1 MATISFR
8 CRDDRTGADGK
19 TTVDLRISHKGNRR
33 FISTGIRVDPDKWR
47 TDTVTRSHD
56 QAAEIN
62 AGLQRI
68 QSTAQKALT
77 SLQTSGAQVTADRAK
92 SAIEDALDSTQSADI
107 GFAEFCEDRIQS
119 MYDKRST
126 RKSHMSAVVK
136 LREFLRQTRGTNDI
150 PLSPHRV
157 NASLLEELQ
166 TWESEKRGNSTN
178 TIHKT
183 MRSLRRMINVAIRE
197 DLFPKAKYPFD
208 DMTLTRE
215 DTNNTPLNNEEVDK
229 LEELM
234 EQINAG
240 ETNFAPEGVA
250 ADGLRVFLFSIYMLG
265 LRWSDAS
272 TLEWSQIRNGRM
284 EYVMTKTGTQKDVKI
299 VPPAKEILDW
309 YSDRQGSERFVFP
322 LVDRYSQKYDLS
334 DDEGLSAARVNMNRR
349 VNQELKEIA
358 DAAGIDVSLSTHNA
372 RHTSA
377 QKMLEEGWDL
387 HQIQAALGH
396 KSLSTTET
404 YLRTVRDEELDDL
417 HEGLW

>member
-1 MATISFR
+1 MATLSFR
-8 CRDDRTGADGK
+8 CRDDRTGEDGAP
-19 TTVDLRISHKGNRR
+19 VHLRISHNGTRR
-33 FISTGIRVDPDKWR
+33 YVSTGLRVDPDKWR
-47 TDTVTRSHD
+47 GDNVTRSHN

-92 SAIEDALDSTQSADI
+92 SEIEDALNPAHSGDL
-107 GFAEFCEDRIQS
+107 GFVEFCEDRIQS

-126 RKSHMSAVVK
+126 RRSHKSAVVK
-136 LREFLRQTRGTNDI
+136 LREFLRQTRDVDDI
-150 PLSPHRV
+150 PLSPRHI
-157 NASLLEELQ
+157 NASLLEEMQ

-215 DTNNTPLNNEEVDK
+215 ETNNTALNKGEVDK
-229 LEELM
+229 LEQLM
-234 EQINAG
+234 EKINAG
-240 ETNFAPEGVA
+240 ETNFTSDGVA

-284 EYVMTKTGTQKDVKI
+284 EYVMAKTGTQKDVKI
-299 VPPAKEILDW
+299 VPPAKEILGW
-309 YSDRQGSERFVFP
+309 YSDRKENKRFVFP
-322 LVDRYSQKYDLS
+322 LVERYAHKYDLS
-334 DDEGLSAARVNMNRR
+334 DNEGLSAARVNMNRR

-377 QKMLEEGWDL
+377 QKMLKEGWNL